1 MDPPR
6 SVKDVQKLTGCM
18 AALNHFISRLGEKGL
33 PFFKLLKKTD
43 KFEWTEEANEAF
55 KRLNTYLTTSPVL
68 TPPKIYEDMML
79 YIAAT
84 STMISTV
91 IVVEREE
98 EGRVY
103 KVQRPVYYISK
114 VLSE

>member
-1 MDPPR
+1 M
-6 SVKDVQKLTGCM
+6 K
-18 AALNHFISRLGEKGL
+18 KGL
-33 PFFKLLKKTD
+33 PFFKLQKKTD

-55 KRLNTYLTTSPVL
+55 KRLKEYLTSSPVL
-68 TPPKIYEDMML
+68 TPPKKYEDMML

-84 STMISTV
+84 STMTSIA

-98 EGRVY
+98 EGREY
-103 KVQRPVYYISK
+103 KVQRPIYYINE

>member
-1 MDPPR
+1 
-6 SVKDVQKLTGCM
+6 M
-18 AALNHFISRLGEKGL
+18 AALNQFISRLGEKGL

-55 KRLNTYLTTSPVL
+55 KRLKTYLTSPPVL
-68 TPPKIYEDMML
+68 TPPKKNEDMML

-84 STMISTV
+84 STMISTA

-103 KVQRPVYYISK
+103 KVQHPVYYISK

>member
-1 MDPPR
+1 MGPPR

-18 AALNHFISRLGEKGL
+18 AALNRFISRLGEKGL

-43 KFEWTEEANEAF
+43 KFEWTIEADEAF
-55 KRLNTYLTTSPVL
+55 KKLKEYLTSSPIL
-68 TPPKIYEDMML
+68 TPPKKDEDMML

-84 STMISTV
+84 PTVISTAIV
-91 IVVEREE
+91 IEREE

-103 KVQRPVYYISK
+103 KVQRPIYYISE

>member
-1 MDPPR
+1 
-6 SVKDVQKLTGCM
+6 M
-18 AALNHFISRLGEKGL
+18 AALNCFISRLDEKGL

-55 KRLNTYLTTSPVL
+55 KKLKTHLTSSPVL
-68 TPPKIYEDMML
+68 TPPKKYEDMML

-84 STMISTV
+84 STMINTAIV
-91 IVVEREE
+91 IEREE

-103 KVQRPVYYISK
+103 KVQRPVYYISE